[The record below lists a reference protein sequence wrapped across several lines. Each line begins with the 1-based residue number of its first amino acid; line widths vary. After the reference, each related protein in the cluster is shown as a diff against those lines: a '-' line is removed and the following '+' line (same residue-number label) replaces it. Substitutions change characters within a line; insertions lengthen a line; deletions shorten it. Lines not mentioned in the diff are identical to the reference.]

1 MAMVQAPDFQS
12 MRIGAVLQQG
22 GHPIAYFSKSLS
34 LKHQALSTYEKEFYA
49 VIMAIEKWKGYLL
62 DRHFKIKTD
71 HFRLKYLLDQRF
83 TTPFWAKWLPKLL
96 GYDYEISYKKRSEN
110 TLRPIGKQ
118 DLKLLIKQLEEK
130 TDTVNKYTWINNE
143 LRRKGK
149 LVVSNDDQLRKQL
162 LTYFHC
168 DPIGGH
174 SGVQTFLPV
183 PTKVWN
189 DISMDFIEAL
199 PPSQGK
205 TVFFVVVDK
214 LSKYAYFIPM
224 SHLFTASQVAQ
235 VFLDHVY
242 KLYAKGMG
250 QMGILSRILVQ
261 YQFSYLCPR
270 PLPMRVYDQPPNVH
284 LPYLAGTSS
293 IEEVVRTMQ
302 AREQAIAM
310 LQFHLKRFQERMKNM
325 ANKHISDRNFEVGM
339 KVNLKLQPYR
349 QTTVRQGT
357 HHKFGAK
364 FYGPFLIIAK
374 VGKVAYKL
382 QLPKDSQIQLVFH
395 VFEKLCKGTNHQV
408 GISMWPKWCA
418 KHGT

>member
-110 TLRPIGKQ
+110 TVANALSRISSGT
-118 DLKLLIKQLEEK
+118 EF
-130 TDTVNKYTWINNE
+130 
-143 LRRKGK
+143 
-149 LVVSNDDQLRKQL
+149 NDDQLRKQL

-205 TVFFVVVDK
+205 TVLFVVVDK

-310 LQFHLKRFQERMKNM
+310 LQFHLKSPIDRPQLDKE
-325 ANKHISDRNFEVGM
+325 HIISLEPSFMDHSSSLPKLEKWPTSCNCQRTVKF
-339 KVNLKLQPYR
+339 NLFFMFSR
-349 QTTVRQGT
+349 SC
-357 HHKFGAK
+357 AK
-364 FYGPFLIIAK
+364 ELIIKWESQCGPNGVLSMEPEAIIGRQL
-374 VGKVAYKL
+374 GKLNNNTVMYV
-382 QLPKDSQIQLVFH
+382 LV
-395 VFEKLCKGTNHQV
+395 
-408 GISMWPKWCA
+408 MWVNQAEEYATWELYAHLIRRFPETEL
-418 KHGT
+418 HS